1 MPEDL
6 ATKTALVTG
15 ASSGIGLAISRSLL
29 AAGCRV
35 IGIARD
41 FSKLDPTSDRFET
54 HSQDLV
60 DLEQSAQLIK
70 SITGQRQ
77 IDYFIHSAGAGL
89 FGSIEQFSLSQID
102 SFLKANLTS
111 ALVICR
117 QLIPGM
123 RQRKH
128 GRIIF
133 IGSESALQA
142 GKKGALYSSAKFGMR
157 GLAQALREDC
167 SRDGI
172 AVSLINPGM
181 VDTAFFAEQDFRPGP
196 HPSNSI
202 NSQDVADLVMHIIRS
217 NPDMVIDEIN
227 LSPRNKSIDFS

>member
-1 MPEDL
+1 MSDTL
-6 ATKTALVTG
+6 VAKTALVTG
-15 ASSGIGLAISRSLL
+15 ASSGIGLAITRSLL

-41 FSKLDPTSDRFET
+41 FTKLDLSSELFEA

-60 DLEQSAQLIK
+60 ELDRTADLIK
-70 SITGQRQ
+70 SISKQQR

-89 FGSIEQFSLSQID
+89 FGSIEQFSVSQID

-111 ALVICR
+111 ALVICHE
-117 QLIPGM
+117 LIPDM
-123 RQRKH
+123 RQRKD

-133 IGSESALQA
+133 IGSESALNA
-142 GKKGALYSSAKFGMR
+142 GKKGALYSSAKFGIR

-196 HPSNSI
+196 HSSNSI
-202 NSQDVADLVMHIIRS
+202 DSQDVADLVLHIIHS
-217 NPDMVIDEIN
+217 SPDMVIDEVN
-227 LSPRNKSIDFS
+227 LSPRNKSIDFK